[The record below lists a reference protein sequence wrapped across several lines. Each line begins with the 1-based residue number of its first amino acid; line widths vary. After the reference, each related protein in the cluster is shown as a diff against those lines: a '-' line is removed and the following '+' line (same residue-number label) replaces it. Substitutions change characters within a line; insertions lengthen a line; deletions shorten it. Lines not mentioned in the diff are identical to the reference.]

1 MIIHLLPEEI
11 EEFLR
16 NPIRSIRSFFYNR
29 WSKLHLGSN
38 PIERST
44 RDKKLLK
51 KQQDVSFVLSRQSKF
66 KEMVNII
73 KIIKYLQNRVSIHP
87 ISS

>member
-1 MIIHLLPEEI
+1 MLMSWLFIEREKQMIIHLLSEQI

-16 NPIRSIRSFFYNR
+16 NPTRSIHSFFFNI
-29 WSKLHLGSN
+29 WLELHLGLN

-51 KQQDVSFVLSRQSKF
+51 NQ
-66 KEMVNII
+66 
-73 KIIKYLQNRVSIHP
+73 
-87 ISS
+87 